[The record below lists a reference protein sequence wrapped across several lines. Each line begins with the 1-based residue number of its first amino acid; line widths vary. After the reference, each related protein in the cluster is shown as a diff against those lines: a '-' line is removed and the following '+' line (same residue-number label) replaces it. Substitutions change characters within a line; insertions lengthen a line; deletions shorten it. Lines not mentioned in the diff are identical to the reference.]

1 MGRRKGQRRPI
12 SFSFPFSL
20 APAPGGAKRPLQRIQ
35 AQDEGVTFTACVCTL
50 LESRVKFH
58 KLSALGTVFEK
69 LSKAPWTPGQSGGKR
84 CVFEFMRG
92 KCAQGLGANCSHGG
106 ENLPTAASSLNLFKT
121 RTISLVSQFSF
132 FLKAFRTQFPVLL
145 HNVSMKT
152 SPVRLAKV
160 PLFIQEK
167 AFFLFFFCFSGV
179 NSAVRIGIQ
188 KNEDGSFTNTD
199 EAFKTPHVSDAIL
212 DLITCKSRKVGVT
225 PLL

>member
-92 KCAQGLGANCSHGG
+92 KCAQGLGENCSCVG
-106 ENLPTAASSLNLFKT
+106 ENRPTAC
-121 RTISLVSQFSF
+121 F
-132 FLKAFRTQFPVLL
+132 FLKFEQLNFISQLVFFFFEGFQNLVSRPITQRINE
-145 HNVSMKT
+145 NVSCTTRK
-152 SPVRLAKV
+152 S
-160 PLFIQEK
+160 
-167 AFFLFFFCFSGV
+167 AFVHPRKGFFCFLFFCFSGV

-188 KNEDGSFTNTD
+188 KNEDGSFTNKD
-199 EAFKTPHVSDAIL
+199 EAFKTSHLSDAIL
-212 DLITCKSRKVGVT
+212 DLIACRSRKVGVT

>member
-50 LESRVKFH
+50 LESRVKVH
-58 KLSALGTVFEK
+58 KLSALETVFEK

-121 RTISLVSQFSF
+121 RTISLVSFEGFQNLVS
-132 FLKAFRTQFPVLL
+132 RPITQRINE
-145 HNVSMKT
+145 NVSCTARK
-152 SPVRLAKV
+152 S
-160 PLFIQEK
+160 
-167 AFFLFFFCFSGV
+167 AFVHPRKGFFCFLFF
-179 NSAVRIGIQ
+179 
-188 KNEDGSFTNTD
+188 
-199 EAFKTPHVSDAIL
+199 
-212 DLITCKSRKVGVT
+212 
-225 PLL
+225 LLFRS